1 MSYAQVKEFMQA
13 FGQATPEEFAPL
25 NPTTKALRLSL
36 IREELQE
43 LQDSDSIVDEA
54 DALTDL
60 KYVIHGTAIAI
71 GYELEDI
78 IPTDYAPIGWELSLS
93 DIIWLLTNSVDRL
106 EVAFDEDNY
115 ELAMSALVYMIA
127 DINRYAVDSYIPIAL
142 CMDEV
147 HASNMSKLG
156 EDGKPIYRDD
166 GKVLKG
172 LNYFPP
178 NLRTIIL
185 GETNAA

>member
-13 FGQATPEEFAPL
+13 FGQATPEEFTPL
-25 NPTTKALRLSL
+25 DEATKALRISL

-43 LQDSDSIVDEA
+43 LVDSNSIVDEA

-78 IPTDYAPIGWELSLS
+78 VTLEISPPGAELSLP
-93 DIIWLLTNSVDRL
+93 DIIWLLTNSLDRL

-115 ELAMSALVYMIA
+115 DMAMSSMVYMIA
-127 DINRYAVDSYIPIAL
+127 DINRYAVDQFIHIDL
-142 CMDEV
+142 CMNEV

-156 EDGKPIYRDD
+156 ADGKPIYRDD

-172 LNYFPP
+172 PNYFPP
-178 NLRTIIL
+178 NLASIVCH
-185 GETNAA
+185 